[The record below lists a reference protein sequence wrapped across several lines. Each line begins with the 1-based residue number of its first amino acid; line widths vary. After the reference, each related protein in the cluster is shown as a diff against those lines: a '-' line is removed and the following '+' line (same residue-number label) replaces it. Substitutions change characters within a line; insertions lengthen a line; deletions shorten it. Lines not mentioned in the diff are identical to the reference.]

1 MRTGRTASIVGLV
14 CALSVSATAFE
25 VFDPVNFIQHQLQN
39 RWRETIGIVVENQL
53 NKVRQMAE
61 RLSKFTNLAKYVAP
75 DAPLWTTPLIQ
86 NVLVATDG
94 FMAGLSRGDARGTG
108 YEGVARS
115 SVSPRTAIAGF
126 GEENIAA
133 VNALRSA
140 LATLDIS
147 ASAII
152 VGADQTG
159 RIRGNHQSEANTI
172 AALERDVI
180 DPSFEQS
187 TTAVLDKVGAAGL
200 IRARQQE
207 ARMELLAALTE
218 QLLVDSKRDRDTEV
232 AAMNMQQGRLTRGRA
247 VASSLLAGSA
257 DDFRSWRQ
265 P

>member
-1 MRTGRTASIVGLV
+1 MRAGRTATLV
-14 CALSVSATAFE
+14 SLACIFSASATAFE

-39 RWRETIGIVVENQL
+39 RWRETIGVVLENQL
-53 NKVRQMAE
+53 DKIRQMAQ
-61 RLSKFTNLAKYVAP
+61 RLSKFTNLVKYAAP
-75 DAPLWTTPLIQ
+75 DAPLWTTPPIHD
-86 NVLVATDG
+86 VLAATDG
-94 FMAGLSRGDARGTG
+94 FLTALSRGDTRGVG
-108 YEGVARS
+108 YEAVARS
-115 SVSPRTAIAGF
+115 SVSARTALAGF

-140 LATLDIS
+140 LATLDIA

-159 RIRGNHQSEANTI
+159 RIRGNHLNETKTI
-172 AALERDVI
+172 DALESDVI
-180 DPSFEQS
+180 DRSVEQS
-187 TTAVLDKVGAAGL
+187 TTAVLDKLGAANL

-207 ARMELLAALTE
+207 TRMELLAALTE
-218 QLLVDSKRDRDTEV
+218 QLLVESKRDRDTEV
-232 AAMNMQQGRLTRGRA
+232 SAMNMQQGRLTRGRA